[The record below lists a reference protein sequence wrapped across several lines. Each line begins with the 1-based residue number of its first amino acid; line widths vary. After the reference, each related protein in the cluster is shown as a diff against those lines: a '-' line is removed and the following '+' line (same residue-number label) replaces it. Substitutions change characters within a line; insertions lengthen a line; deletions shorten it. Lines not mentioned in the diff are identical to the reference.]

1 MRGQTSLDI
10 SRKDRDYYQERH
22 EDLEKG
28 HDFLIA
34 LAGNPNTGKSTVFN
48 ALTGLRQHVG
58 NWPGKTVTRAEGSFR
73 YMGKRYKVIDLPG
86 TYSLLTT
93 ATDEEIARNF
103 LLFSHPDVVVVVV
116 DSTAL
121 ERNLNL
127 VLQVLEISINVV
139 VCLNL
144 VDEAARKGL
153 KVNVKQLSLDLG
165 VPVVPTVANT
175 GKGLNNLVKA
185 IAGVASGKIIT
196 SPHHFVLR
204 TDIRKV
210 LDEVVPQVEK
220 VVGNLPNIRWITMR
234 LLEGDVRIRQALV
247 SGELASLAGINQ
259 EASVRE
265 EPMEAE
271 LKELF
276 DRIKVAASPI
286 RKSLHDYIV
295 SSIYAYAEAIA
306 SKAVVKVEAPK
317 SNLDA
322 KIDRVVTSRLMGFP
336 IMIALLMVV
345 FWLTIEGANI
355 PSQLLADGL
364 FWLEDQ
370 LSSVFRW
377 FGVPQWLEG
386 LLVHGTYRSLA
397 WVVSVMLPPMAIFF
411 PLFTILEDLGYLP
424 RIAFNIDRFFKWAG
438 AHGKQTITMCMGF
451 GCNAAGV
458 ISCRSINSPRERLVA
473 ILTNNFVPCNGRWPT
488 LILMAT
494 VFIATAF
501 PPAVSSLTAS
511 FTLVAVTLMGIA
523 MTFAVSALLS
533 RTLLKGESSF
543 FVLEMPSYRRPQF
556 SRILYT
562 SLIDRTIKVLYRA
575 VVWAAPAGALIWV
588 LGNVHIGGESLMT
601 HAAGI
606 LSPVGLLIGLD
617 GIILLA
623 YIIAIPANE
632 IIIPTIIMGYMGT
645 SMMTELES
653 TVELHALFAA
663 QGFTLVTAVCLMLFS
678 VLHYPC
684 ATTTHTIWKE
694 TRSAKWTIL
703 SNLIPLVVAFL
714 VCFGVA
720 QSLRA
725 LGFG

>member
-1 MRGQTSLDI
+1 MRRQTSLDT

-28 HDFLIA
+28 HDYLIA
-34 LAGNPNTGKSTVFN
+34 LTGNPNTGKSTVFN
-48 ALTGLRQHVG
+48 ALTGLHQHVG
-58 NWPGKTVTRAEGSFR
+58 NWPGKTVARAEGSFR
-73 YMGKRYKVIDLPG
+73 YMEKRYKLIDLPG
-86 TYSLLTT
+86 TYSLLAT

-103 LLFSHPDVVVVVV
+103 LLFSRPEVVVVVV
-116 DSTAL
+116 NSTAL

-127 VLQVLEISINVV
+127 VLQVLEISNNVV

-144 VDEAARKGL
+144 IDQAARKGL
-153 KVNVKQLSLDLG
+153 KVNAKQLSQDLG
-165 VPVVPTVANT
+165 VPVIPTVANV
-175 GKGLNNLVKA
+175 GKGLNNLVEA

-196 SPHHFVLR
+196 NPHHFVLR
-204 TDIRKV
+204 TEIRKV
-210 LDEVVPQVEK
+210 LDVVVPQVEK
-220 VVGNLPNIRWITMR
+220 VAGDLTNIRWVAMR
-234 LLEGDVRIRQALV
+234 LLEGDIKIRQALEN
-247 SGELASLAGINQ
+247 GDLASLAGTN
-259 EASVRE
+259 EGASVTKK
-265 EPMEAE
+265 PIKAE
-271 LKELF
+271 LKEF
-276 DRIKVAASPI
+276 SDRIKAAASPI
-286 RKSLHDYIV
+286 RESLHDYVV
-295 SSIYAYAEAIA
+295 SSIYADAETIA
-306 SKAVVKVEAPK
+306 SKAVTKVEASK
-317 SNLDA
+317 NDLDA
-322 KIDRVVTSRLMGFP
+322 KIDRIVTSRLVGFP
-336 IMIALLMVV
+336 IMIALLMLV
-345 FWLTIEGANI
+345 FWVTIEGANV
-355 PSQLLADGL
+355 PSQLLAEGL

-370 LSSVFRW
+370 FSSVFRW
-377 FGVPQWLEG
+377 FGAPQWLEG
-386 LLVHGTYRSLA
+386 LLVHGTYRGLA

-411 PLFTILEDLGYLP
+411 PLFTVLEDLGYLP
-424 RIAFNIDRFFKWAG
+424 RIAFNLDRFFKWAG

-458 ISCRSINSPRERLVA
+458 ISCRSINSPRERLIA

-501 PPAVSSLTAS
+501 PPAVSSLAAS
-511 FTLVAVTLMGIA
+511 FILVAVTLIGIA

-588 LGNVHIGGESLMT
+588 LGNIHVGGETLMT

-606 LSPVGLLIGLD
+606 LSPFGLLIGLD
-617 GIILLA
+617 GIILVA

-653 TVELHALFAA
+653 TAELHALFAA
-663 QGFTLVTAVCLMLFS
+663 QGFTVVTALCLILFS

-703 SNLIPLVVAFL
+703 SNLIPLVIAFI

-725 LGFG
+725 FGFG